1 MLVFGL
7 LYTRR
12 KALHRDR
19 GGNDAAEKSI
29 DREIQNYKTSFIE
42 LRGCDMNWEQSA
54 QGFAAIGSEARLQV
68 LKALVRAGRS
78 GMTVGEI
85 QEATSMPAS
94 TLAHHLRLLAAGE
107 VIHQEKIGRSVINR
121 ADFERLEQL
130 AHFILCES
138 TQTRLNRKHKAMA
151 NPSCTPTAQS
161 GGLLQRL
168 VTVIVDNFGD
178 FGRGVR
184 SQ

>member
-1 MLVFGL
+1 MLEFGL

-19 GGNDAAEKSI
+19 GGHNAAEKSI

-54 QGFAAIGSEARLQV
+54 QGFVAIGSEARLQV

-130 AHFILCES
+130 AHLFCVNA
-138 TQTRLNRKHKAMA
+138 TQTRLNWRHKAMA

>member
-1 MLVFGL
+1 MLEFGL

-130 AHFILCES
+130 AHFILCEC
-138 TQTRLNRKHKAMA
+138 
-151 NPSCTPTAQS
+151 CTDEIKLET
-161 GGLLQRL
+161 
-168 VTVIVDNFGD
+168 
-178 FGRGVR
+178 
-184 SQ
+184 

>member
-1 MLVFGL
+1 M
-7 LYTRR
+7 
-12 KALHRDR
+12 
-19 GGNDAAEKSI
+19 
-29 DREIQNYKTSFIE
+29 
-42 LRGCDMNWEQSA
+42 
-54 QGFAAIGSEARLQV
+54 GSEARLQV
-68 LKALVRAGRS
+68 FKALVRAGRS
-78 GMTVGEI
+78 GMTVGKI
-85 QEATSMPAS
+85 QKASSMPAS
-94 TLAHHLRLLAAGE
+94 TLAHRLRFLAAGE

-130 AHFILCES
+130 AHFILCEA
-138 TQTRLNRKHKAMA
+138 TQTRLNRRHKAMA